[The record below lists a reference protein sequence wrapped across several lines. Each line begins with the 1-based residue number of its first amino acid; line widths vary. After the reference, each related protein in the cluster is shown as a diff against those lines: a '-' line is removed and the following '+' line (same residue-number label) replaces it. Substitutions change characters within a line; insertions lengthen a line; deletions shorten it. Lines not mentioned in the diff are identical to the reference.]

1 MPKGARRYSKKARA
15 STAGRSKGACRYSK
29 RRAQALFCLKSG
41 PPVGVVDKRQSRM
54 LRVKDRAYMV
64 SVPTHLVRDLGWEA
78 GDEITMDA
86 VAGLLVAKRR
96 DALSKKD
103 TKAVEDYVSQARKAI
118 EKTMKGAAE
127 ERRTEP
133 VDKLDF
139 DPLDRLEIK

>member
-1 MPKGARRYSKKARA
+1 M
-15 STAGRSKGACRYSK
+15 
-29 RRAQALFCLKSG
+29 
-41 PPVGVVDKRQSRM
+41 DKRWRRT
-54 LRVKDRAYMV
+54 LRKKDRAYMV

-78 GDEITMDA
+78 GDEISMDT
-86 VAGLLVAKRR
+86 VAGMLVAKRQ
-96 DALSKKD
+96 DILGKKD
-103 TKAVEDYVSQARKAI
+103 AKAVEDYVSQARKAI

>member
-1 MPKGARRYSKKARA
+1 
-15 STAGRSKGACRYSK
+15 
-29 RRAQALFCLKSG
+29 
-41 PPVGVVDKRQSRM
+41 M
-54 LRVKDRAYMV
+54 LRKKDRAYMV
-64 SVPTHLVRDLGWEA
+64 SVPTRLVTDLGWEA
-78 GDEITMDA
+78 GDEISMDA
-86 VAGLLVAKRR
+86 VAGMLVAKRH

-103 TKAVEDYVSQARKAI
+103 AKAVEDYVSQARKAI